1 MSITHGTATLWD
13 EADLTAVGG
22 PYYKWFRAFPSDRLV
37 FQWTLRTAAAAAP
50 AAAFTF
56 YSSVVDAAYK
66 LEQPLDETNLLWTD
80 ETPYGA
86 VFVKVPGTVA
96 DDSDRLSLDGNAVAA
111 IMVKLDVLSDLT
123 GFSLRV
129 SGVG

>member
-1 MSITHGTATLWD
+1 MSITHGTHTLWD
-13 EADLTAVGG
+13 EATLTAAGG
-22 PYYKWFRAFPSDRLV
+22 PYYQWFRAFPSDRLV
-37 FQWTLRTAAAAAP
+37 FQWTLRNASAAAP

-56 YSSVVDAAYK
+56 YSSVVDATDK
-66 LEQPLDETNLLWTD
+66 LTQPLNETNLLWTD

-86 VFVKVPGTVA
+86 AFVKVPGTVA
-96 DDSDRLSLDGNAVAA
+96 GDSDRLSLEGNAVAA

-129 SGVG
+129 AGVG